1 MDGYFENGSIFAN
14 ISVKGVLT
22 QKPTLIKGMI
32 DTGFSGY
39 LTLPYQ
45 NAFPLGLVLQGT
57 KAYTLADGSSS
68 YNFVCMGV
76 IEIDGKEEVIPIDI
90 QPKCMVLIG
99 TSLLKRV
106 GCKFIVDFSK
116 EKVSFEI
123 AKAKSSAK

>member
-1 MDGYFENGSIFAN
+1 MDGYFEKGSIFAN
-14 ISVKGVLT
+14 ISIKGFFT

-68 YNFVCMGV
+68 YNFVCIGV
-76 IEIDGKEEVIPIDI
+76 IKIGGREEVIPIDI

-99 TSLLKRV
+99 TGLLKRM

-116 EKVSFEI
+116 ENVSFEV
-123 AKAKSSAK
+123 ANTKSSSK